1 MDSSTKHLLDQLI
14 NKVEHNHNSQ
24 VDSIEPLPPFL
35 FGSYDEPSDE
45 AVTDELQEILKG
57 SLSELTFKNICH
69 PHINPEDHITL
80 NSLNEKSD
88 KKKRKKKETPKE
100 RELINGK
107 EDIKNLLYSHFPKY
121 LNSTFR
127 FKIGELA
134 YLKWH
139 DELCLV
145 IVNYASQ
152 KLLVSSDNDF
162 DENSENDQDKNG
174 PMAQMERRNVWLYD
188 INEDLFLDSDNH
200 NLYSKVNQIKP
211 INLQVTDYNYSFSPV
226 TSLNAKDKS
235 VLRYYF
241 IPMYYVC
248 FPGYKKRCSK
258 VFRFWVQ
265 EKDLIKFK
273 SIKFATSGSVSTKSN
288 TINVSINI
296 NLTDLNAT
304 GSGSK
309 SASVVSAPSSM
320 TSKSSTSKSKSK
332 DSGGSS
338 KSKKVKK
345 DSKDSRDSKDSKD
358 SKESKDGKESK
369 DSKETKESKESKD
382 SKDKQLKEYDVCE
395 NSADE
400 KGEKKE
406 EKSEE
411 QTKKGEISVIKVKV
425 KGDKQWNKRTITN
438 VNEYVYDVIHNIYNR
453 DLISGKYITNADFFS
468 NATPWVVP
476 MKIKKIVV
484 KEHKKVI
491 SNCINVKLKFK
502 YRKSIFCLIQNFKYL
517 LLIIAKYNNLST
529 FGGSDGKAKEDADR
543 KNDPKAAEKD
553 AKCPLSQMKIPSLAS
568 LRFLETCASGGSARF
583 TDNYLNN
590 FYWLDLLLEW
600 IDAHFMNS
608 CCYSRWEYGQ
618 INSVRKLYN
627 KPLTRLLCFEYL
639 CRVLSFDVFYVN
651 FLSRIK
657 KNDRLY
663 TSYLPIIQLLLYY
676 MAFVADEYTNS
687 GLYGIKTEMFQMCT
701 GFGAICK
708 AVDTADH
715 IFGYSSRKIE
725 KHLTD

>member
-14 NKVEHNHNSQ
+14 NKVEHNHNN
-24 VDSIEPLPPFL
+24 
-35 FGSYDEPSDE
+35 E

-288 TINVSINI
+288 TIN
-296 NLTDLNAT
+296 
-304 GSGSK
+304 
-309 SASVVSAPSSM
+309 
-320 TSKSSTSKSKSK
+320 
-332 DSGGSS
+332 
-338 KSKKVKK
+338 
-345 DSKDSRDSKDSKD
+345 
-358 SKESKDGKESK
+358 
-369 DSKETKESKESKD
+369 TKESKESKD

-468 NATPWVVP
+468 NATPWAVP

-627 KPLTRLLCFEYL
+627 KPLTRLLCKFFCFEYL

>member
-1 MDSSTKHLLDQLI
+1 MDNSTKHLLDQLI
-14 NKVEHNHNSQ
+14 NKVEHNHTSQ
-24 VDSIEPLPPFL
+24 VDLIEPLPPFL
-35 FGSYDEPSDE
+35 FHSYEEPNDD
-45 AVTDELQEILKG
+45 VVIDELQEILKG

-69 PHINPEDHITL
+69 PHINPEDHFSL
-80 NSLNEKSD
+80 NSLNDKSE
-88 KKKRKKKETPKE
+88 KKKRKKKEKPKE

-235 VLRYYF
+235 LLRYYF

-265 EKDLIKFK
+265 EKDLLKFK
-273 SIKFATSGSVSTKSN
+273 SIKFATSGSVPT
-288 TINVSINI
+288 
-296 NLTDLNAT
+296 
-304 GSGSK
+304 
-309 SASVVSAPSSM
+309 
-320 TSKSSTSKSKSK
+320 KSSTINPKETKEYK
-332 DSGGSS
+332 EP
-338 KSKKVKK
+338 
-345 DSKDSRDSKDSKD
+345 KD
-358 SKESKDGKESK
+358 SKESKEDAG
-369 DSKETKESKESKD
+369 
-382 SKDKQLKEYDVCE
+382 CE
-395 NSADE
+395 NSSDE
-400 KGEKKE
+400 RA
-406 EKSEE
+406 EKSDE
-411 QTKKGEISVIKVKV
+411 QPKKGEISIIKVKV

-476 MKIKKIVV
+476 VKIKKIVV

-491 SNCINVKLKFK
+491 STSVNVKLKFK
-502 YRKSIFCLIQNFKYL
+502 YRKSIYCVIQNFKYL
-517 LLIIAKYNNLST
+517 LLIIAKYNNMST
-529 FGGSDGKAKEDADR
+529 FVASSNDAKAKDELER
-543 KNDPKAAEKD
+543 KNDPKALEKEL
-553 AKCPLSQMKIPSLAS
+553 KYPLSQMKIPSLTS

-583 TDNYLNN
+583 TENYLNN
-590 FYWLDLLLEW
+590 FYWLDLLVEW
-600 IDAHFMNS
+600 IDANFMNS

-627 KPLTRLLCFEYL
+627 KPLTRLLSFEYL

-663 TSYLPIIQLLLYY
+663 TPYVPIIQLLLYY

-687 GLYGIKTEMFQMCT
+687 GLYGIKTV
-701 GFGAICK
+701 K
-708 AVDTADH
+708 
-715 IFGYSSRKIE
+715 
-725 KHLTD
+725 